1 MTNAAL
7 IVAAGRGSRMG
18 AETPKQYLALGGQA
32 VLQHTVRAFLASDRI
47 DTIRVVIHPDDAAL
61 YPEKTD
67 YLFYVLD
74 VDRNDGSHNFYETA
88 AGFAQGKAKYQRWL
102 AKQR

>member
-1 MTNAAL
+1 
-7 IVAAGRGSRMG
+7 
-18 AETPKQYLALGGQA
+18 
-32 VLQHTVRAFLASDRI
+32 
-47 DTIRVVIHPDDAAL
+47 
-61 YPEKTD
+61 
-67 YLFYVLD
+67 LFYVLD

>member
-1 MTNAAL
+1 
-7 IVAAGRGSRMG
+7 MG
-18 AETPKQYLALGGQA
+18 LPPGPISSASQS
-32 VLQHTVRAFLASDRI
+32 AFE
-47 DTIRVVIHPDDAAL
+47 AAL
-61 YPEKTD
+61 YPEETD

-88 AGFAQGKAKYQRWL
+88 AGFAQGKAKYKRWL